1 MASHKLASRFAAVT
15 NEEVPQKI
23 NEEVVTDNSK
33 KATKFGLAVF
43 TGKPLSVEKN
53 LSMKPVKKFFV
64 YKFKLSPALFYL
76 AGMFIKK

>member
-1 MASHKLASRFAAVT
+1 M
-15 NEEVPQKI
+15 
-23 NEEVVTDNSK
+23 VTDNSK

-43 TGKPLSVEKN
+43 TGKPLSVKKN

-64 YKFKLSPALFYL
+64 YKFKLSVALFYL